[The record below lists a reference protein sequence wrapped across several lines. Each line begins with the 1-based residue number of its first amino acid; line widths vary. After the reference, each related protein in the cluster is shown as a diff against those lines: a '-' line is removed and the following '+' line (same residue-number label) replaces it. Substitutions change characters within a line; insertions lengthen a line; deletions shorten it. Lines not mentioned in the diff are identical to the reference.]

1 MTVATLRRQVRRLGR
16 QLEESAPE
24 LDDLD
29 LDAEDLAGEFEPA
42 SITLIRRAE
51 KNLARLPLARLSLV
65 APRTAKWAYGVIR
78 SEAGRI
84 PGAPEVRMTASLAAH
99 VAMDEAVI
107 AMIQGPRRTPG
118 RADYFRVATELRTAR
133 RLFEEEGW
141 VDDPVSYHDTPPPLT
156 DEHVSFKSG
165 WALGEHYT
173 RMYWNSG
180 FRVRSEE
187 PGAARWNSFRQNR
200 TASAWI
206 MEHDDGPRPWMLC
219 VHGFGTGAP
228 FADLITFRAPHVFH
242 DLGWNVAAIVLPVHG
257 SRRPSAIG
265 GAHFLGFDMMNSV
278 HALSQAVWDIRR
290 LAGWIRSRS
299 PSALVIHGV
308 SLGGYVTAL
317 TTCLEGDFDAVIP
330 GIPVTDIPALFA
342 HQSPQHVRDRSI
354 EHEILEGNAEIV
366 HRVVSPLAMS
376 GLVDPQRR
384 FIFAGLGDRM
394 AIPTQ
399 AHDLWEHWG
408 RPPIC
413 WFPGNHAG
421 YLWSSKVGEFM
432 DETLMSI
439 AAPPA
444 ET

>member
-1 MTVATLRRQVRRLGR
+1 MTVGTVRRKVTELTR

-24 LDDLD
+24 LDELD
-29 LDAEDLAGEFEPA
+29 LLTDDLSGEFEPA

-51 KNLARLPLARLSLV
+51 KGLARLPMARLSIV

-78 SEAGRI
+78 TEAGRI
-84 PGAPEVRMTASLAAH
+84 PGAPDIRMTGSLAAQ

-107 AMIQGPRRTPG
+107 AMIQGPKRTPG
-118 RADYFRVATELRTAR
+118 KADYFRVGAELRTAR
-133 RLFEEEGW
+133 QLFDDEGW
-141 VDDPVSYHDTPPPLT
+141 LDDPLSYHDTPPPLT
-156 DEHVSFKSG
+156 DDQVSFRSG
-165 WALGEHYT
+165 WALGEHYR
-173 RMYWNSG
+173 RMYWPSG

-187 PGAARWNSFRQNR
+187 PGAARWNSFRHNR

-206 MEHDDGPRPWMLC
+206 MEHDDGPRPWILG

-257 SRRPSAIG
+257 SRRPTAIG

-278 HALSQAVWDIRR
+278 HALTQAVWDIRR
-290 LAGWIRSRS
+290 LASWIRGRQ

-308 SLGGYVTAL
+308 SLGGYITAL
-317 TTCLEGDFDAVIP
+317 TSCLDGDFDAAVP

-342 HQSPQHVRDRSI
+342 HQSPQHVRERSI
-354 EHEILEGNAEIV
+354 EHGILDGNAEAV
-366 HRVVSPLAMS
+366 HSVVSPLVLESRVAP
-376 GLVDPQRR
+376 DRR
-384 FIFAGLGDRM
+384 FMFAGLGDRM

-413 WFPGNHAG
+413 WFPGNHVG
-421 YLWSSKVGEFM
+421 YLWSSKVSEFM
-432 DETLMSI
+432 DTTLMSI
-439 AAPPA
+439 APQTPG
-444 ET
+444 T